1 MNLLQLKYFQE
12 IARYQNITK
21 AAEALHVSQP
31 SLSTSIKHLE
41 AELGIDL
48 FDRKGKSIV
57 LNENGQNFLRDI
69 NSVFELL
76 ERNQQKKNIQ
86 AGGRNQEISIG
97 GEKSELMLS
106 SFIAGFVS
114 RYPDVRITFR
124 NSVKMA
130 TLDPEI
136 LDFFI
141 YAEPAGKDKRGKL
154 VLEREGHSIL
164 LSKQHP
170 LAACGDVSLS
180 MIREEPFV
188 FVTPH
193 SGKMPPGYRICC
205 DSGFQPNVACITDER
220 TVMLSLMADSRLVSI
235 VPSSD
240 ARAFTH
246 IGAFVA
252 FPVDQA
258 RERDIVLSVPARKP
272 LSPIAGTF
280 LEELAQVPEIQ
291 RLNPALDRALF
302 DSIP

>member
-31 SLSTSIKHLE
+31 SLSTSVKHLE
-41 AELGIDL
+41 EELGITL
-48 FDRKGKSIV
+48 FDRRGKSIV

-76 ERNQQKKNIQ
+76 ERNQQKKNFQ
-86 AGGRNQEISIG
+86 ASGRRQEISIG

-114 RYPDVRITFR
+114 RYPDALITFR

-141 YAEPAGKDKRGKL
+141 YAEPAEKDKRGKL
-154 VLEREGHSIL
+154 ILEKEGHSIL
-164 LSKQHP
+164 LPKQHP
-170 LAACGDVSLS
+170 LAACDHVSLS
-180 MIREEPFV
+180 MLREESFV

-193 SGKMPPGYRICC
+193 SGILPPGYRICC
-205 DSGFQPNVACITDER
+205 DSGFQPDVACITDER
-220 TVMLSLMADSRLVSI
+220 TVMLSLMVDSRLVSI

-240 ARAFTH
+240 ACAFTH
-246 IGAFVA
+246 IGSFVA

-258 RERDIVLSVPARKP
+258 MERDIVLSVPARKK
-272 LSPIAGTF
+272 LSPIARTF
-280 LEELAQVPEIQ
+280 LEELSQVPAIQ
-291 RLNPALDRALF
+291 RLNPDFDRSFF